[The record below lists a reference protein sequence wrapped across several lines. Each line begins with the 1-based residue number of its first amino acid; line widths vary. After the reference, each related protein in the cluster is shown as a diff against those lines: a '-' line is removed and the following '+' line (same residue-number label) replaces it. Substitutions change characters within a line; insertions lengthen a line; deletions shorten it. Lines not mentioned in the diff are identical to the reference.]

1 MGGEVACQLLS
12 VLDATFVLV
21 PEFSHSDTQ
30 VKHNARGTCTIRF
43 DWLRKP
49 HKMIFSSQ
57 PGTGD
62 LLFSS
67 FRAVDFAFY
76 SILSTPTETE
86 VGGTLHCLFW
96 YFGSHSQPQVPTKI
110 MDVQLQR
117 HCCIVASCLGIL
129 RSITSHAHV
138 LSVTAT
144 DDKGA
149 LSISVSPPSP
159 LSNYFHL
166 AQLFAF
172 TASCR

>member
-12 VLDATFVLV
+12 VLDANFVLV

-86 VGGTLHCLFW
+86 VRGTLH
-96 YFGSHSQPQVPTKI
+96 
-110 MDVQLQR
+110 
-117 HCCIVASCLGIL
+117 
-129 RSITSHAHV
+129 
-138 LSVTAT
+138 
-144 DDKGA
+144 
-149 LSISVSPPSP
+149 
-159 LSNYFHL
+159 
-166 AQLFAF
+166 
-172 TASCR
+172 